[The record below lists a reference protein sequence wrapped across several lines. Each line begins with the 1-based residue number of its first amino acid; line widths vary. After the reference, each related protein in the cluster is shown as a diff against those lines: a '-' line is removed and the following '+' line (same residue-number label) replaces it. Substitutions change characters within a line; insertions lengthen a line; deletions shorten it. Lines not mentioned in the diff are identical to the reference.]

1 METGNQLLTTNRKA
15 LTINLDAAR
24 YGIFAEIGAGQE
36 VARMFFQAGGAA
48 GTAAKSMS
56 AFDRTFSGAIY
67 GKASR
72 YVSQERLNTMLAHE
86 YELLI
91 ERLSAK
97 RGADTTFFVF
107 ADTVVAKSYQGDN
120 DCHGWMGLRF
130 QHEPGAAPSEMRAP
144 TGGHQHRRH

>member
-1 METGNQLLTTNRKA
+1 L
-15 LTINLDAAR
+15 
-24 YGIFAEIGAGQE
+24 
-36 VARMFFQAGGAA
+36 
-48 GTAAKSMS
+48 